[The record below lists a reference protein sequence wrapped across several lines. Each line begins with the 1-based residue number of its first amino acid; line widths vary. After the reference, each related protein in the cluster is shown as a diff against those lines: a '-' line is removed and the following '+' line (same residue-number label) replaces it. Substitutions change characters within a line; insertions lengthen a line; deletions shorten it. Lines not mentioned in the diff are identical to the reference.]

1 MPATQVNNQLTRRSV
16 KAGGGEER
24 SPDSYP
30 SWTRQDLLQ
39 RAHQLGIY
47 GRSAMTKSQLID
59 ALRNH

>member
-1 MPATQVNNQLTRRSV
+1 MPATQVKNQPTRRSAR
-16 KAGGGEER
+16 AGGNEER

-30 SWTRQDLLQ
+30 GWTRQDLLQ

-59 ALRNH
+59 ALRDH

>member
-1 MPATQVNNQLTRRSV
+1 MPATQVKNQPTRRSA
-16 KAGGGEER
+16 KAGGSEAR
-24 SPDSYP
+24 SPDPYP
-30 SWTRQDLLQ
+30 NWTRQDLLQ

>member
-1 MPATQVNNQLTRRSV
+1 MPATQVKNQPTRRSA
-16 KAGGGEER
+16 KAGGSEAR
-24 SPDSYP
+24 SPDPYP

-59 ALRNH
+59 ALRDH

>member
-1 MPATQVNNQLTRRSV
+1 MPATQVKNQPTHRSA
-16 KAGGGEER
+16 KAGGSEER
-24 SPDSYP
+24 SSDSYL

>member
-1 MPATQVNNQLTRRSV
+1 MPATQVKNQPTCRSA
-16 KAGGGEER
+16 KASGSEEQ